1 MKAEVNKLDINK
13 LTHVSTSLNNFK
25 TNVDDLDAVKLKT
38 VPVDLKKVS
47 DLVDKLLKVQNSTH
61 WKQK

>member
-47 DLVDKLLKVQNSTH
+47 DLVDKLLKIQNSTH

>member
-1 MKAEVNKLDINK
+1 MKDEVNKLDINK

-47 DLVDKLLKVQNSTH
+47 DLVDKLLKIQNSTH
-61 WKQK
+61 

>member
-1 MKAEVNKLDINK
+1 MKVEVNKLDINK
-13 LTHVSTSLNNFK
+13 LTHGSTSLNNFK

-47 DLVDKLLKVQNSTH
+47 DLVDKLLKIQNSTH
-61 WKQK
+61 

>member
-47 DLVDKLLKVQNSTH
+47 DLVDKLLKLQNSTH

>member
-47 DLVDKLLKVQNSTH
+47 DLVDKLLKIQNSTH
-61 WKQK
+61 

>member
-61 WKQK
+61 